1 MATSNLPSNLL
12 NLLFISKMNHPCSI
26 NPSPI
31 RITPKRVMKS
41 KDIVRDMSV
50 SHIKLTVNGEL

>member
-1 MATSNLPSNLL
+1 
-12 NLLFISKMNHPCSI
+12 MNHPCSI

-31 RITPKRVMKS
+31 RITPKRVMTS
-41 KDIVRDMSV
+41 KDIVRDISV